1 MVDRTKLVG
10 ELMLASEEV
19 VQRVKEVIEGKER
32 RSSDDVLAG
41 RHLLT
46 IKEAQKNLGWKYG
59 KVYRAMGEGLLD
71 TVTVMG
77 QRHVTE
83 QSLIELSEGKRL
95 PSAEAVRK
103 RDERNVA
110 RREAYRRERARAQR

>member
-1 MVDRTKLVG
+1 
-10 ELMLASEEV
+10 MLASKEV
-19 VQRVKEVIEGKER
+19 AQRVKEVIEGKER
-32 RSSDDVLAG
+32 HSSDDVLAG

-46 IKEAQKNLGWKYG
+46 IKEVQKNLGWKYG
-59 KVYRAMGEGLLD
+59 KVYRAMDEGLLD